1 MRGHIRRRSMKNIP
15 KPPTSSAPVKARD
28 EDIPDKT
35 DTILNYQEFVEKTA
49 IGKMKNTVEQMLQ
62 DHLEKFTKLILM
74 EECTSK
80 QCYVRLRKLSHTNYH
95 DNSSKEKKAVHLFK
109 SKKKRPEKTKANKL
123 LPKSSKENND
133 GNNHVTSLTLTIPRI
148 RRKTHCLIANCPKK
162 DCLIHFNKI
171 SIYEH
176 LTIPLQTDH
185 WEDECWVLSTP
196 GQLCS
201 VCSVPG
207 HAAIVHSTQDYALRK
222 VSTTI
227 PYN

>member
-1 MRGHIRRRSMKNIP
+1 MFFN
-15 KPPTSSAPVKARD
+15 
-28 EDIPDKT
+28 
-35 DTILNYQEFVEKTA
+35 
-49 IGKMKNTVEQMLQ
+49 
-62 DHLEKFTKLILM
+62 
-74 EECTSK
+74 
-80 QCYVRLRKLSHTNYH
+80 
-95 DNSSKEKKAVHLFK
+95 LF
-109 SKKKRPEKTKANKL
+109 SNR
-123 LPKSSKENND
+123 
-133 GNNHVTSLTLTIPRI
+133 
-148 RRKTHCLIANCPKK
+148 PKK

-222 VSTTI
+222 VGRLSHTK
-227 PYN
+227 N

>member
-1 MRGHIRRRSMKNIP
+1 MPGLPQVSPGEGTVRSGR
-15 KPPTSSAPVKARD
+15 AER
-28 EDIPDKT
+28 EDF
-35 DTILNYQEFVEKTA
+35 N
-49 IGKMKNTVEQMLQ
+49 
-62 DHLEKFTKLILM
+62 
-74 EECTSK
+74 
-80 QCYVRLRKLSHTNYH
+80 
-95 DNSSKEKKAVHLFK
+95 LF
-109 SKKKRPEKTKANKL
+109 SNR
-123 LPKSSKENND
+123 
-133 GNNHVTSLTLTIPRI
+133 
-148 RRKTHCLIANCPKK
+148 PKK

-222 VSTTI
+222 VGRLSHGRNYTSWATFI
-227 PYN
+227 VKFCFFGKNLSGPFIHITWYHSNCLKTSKGAPSRGF

>member
-1 MRGHIRRRSMKNIP
+1 MFFN
-15 KPPTSSAPVKARD
+15 
-28 EDIPDKT
+28 
-35 DTILNYQEFVEKTA
+35 
-49 IGKMKNTVEQMLQ
+49 
-62 DHLEKFTKLILM
+62 
-74 EECTSK
+74 
-80 QCYVRLRKLSHTNYH
+80 
-95 DNSSKEKKAVHLFK
+95 LF
-109 SKKKRPEKTKANKL
+109 SNR
-123 LPKSSKENND
+123 
-133 GNNHVTSLTLTIPRI
+133 
-148 RRKTHCLIANCPKK
+148 PKK

-222 VSTTI
+222 VGRLSHTIKLKNTLTHSRRKVNQTIQTTAGCGGHLRLALLQAVVPGGGVPAVVVPVRLHRGAAAQDHRPQQQSRDQTQSGVTNI
-227 PYN
+227 